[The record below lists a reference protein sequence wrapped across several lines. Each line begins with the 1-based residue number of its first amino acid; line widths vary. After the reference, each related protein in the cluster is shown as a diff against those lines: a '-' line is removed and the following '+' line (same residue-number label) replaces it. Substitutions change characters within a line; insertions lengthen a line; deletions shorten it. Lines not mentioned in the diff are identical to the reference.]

1 MEPKTSGTPNRG
13 EEYAYART
21 RRHPRWPRSKR
32 TTSSPSHAQP
42 RRRGGP
48 PEAIG
53 VATIISIIRN
63 HFGSPARSGREPLK
77 PRRAAAARGRMRTAS
92 ARSAGPAL
100 SAGPAAE
107 TGRPTRRGGVAAR
120 TARAAAASAAASAAS
135 AAASPAAAAA
145 SAAASPNDTVARA
158 RPNDTVARARYLAR
172 QPPPVVYDA
181 ARTGEWQPAMHW
193 KLGSLRQAVQG
204 AEVAD
209 SSVGR
214 LAMHHHGPPMLEWLE
229 TVVMQPEVPW
239 RLEQSQAVARAYG
252 HTLLVQKLSAA
263 PASWA
268 NVLANM
274 RDVLVVGA
282 ILRAQGRHDSADDI
296 TSALTEIFGRSL
308 DKVLYG
314 QMQHSYHR
322 VLHNINRAYQSKCK
336 RGRVRPARPPRRH
349 AGESA
354 TDGATEGEEEG
365 ATGGETEADEAADE
379 SDFFFAGSSES
390 PPAHGSIAAVVRQ
403 MMTTAGERVQKALH
417 SIWKALREQGAIQR
431 RGQEALQQL
440 EVKVRTM
447 HAEMEGY
454 KARVAHL
461 EAILLGGAVLSDEE
475 LVGAG
480 TVARNFAFVLADE
493 DDGEPSSSQLVTAW
507 HSPPGLGGRRRRGSG
522 GTRRD
527 SRTQG

>member
-1 MEPKTSGTPNRG
+1 
-13 EEYAYART
+13 
-21 RRHPRWPRSKR
+21 
-32 TTSSPSHAQP
+32 
-42 RRRGGP
+42 
-48 PEAIG
+48 
-53 VATIISIIRN
+53 
-63 HFGSPARSGREPLK
+63 
-77 PRRAAAARGRMRTAS
+77 
-92 ARSAGPAL
+92 
-100 SAGPAAE
+100 
-107 TGRPTRRGGVAAR
+107 
-120 TARAAAASAAASAAS
+120 
-135 AAASPAAAAA
+135 
-145 SAAASPNDTVARA
+145 
-158 RPNDTVARARYLAR
+158 
-172 QPPPVVYDA
+172 
-181 ARTGEWQPAMHW
+181 
-193 KLGSLRQAVQG
+193 
-204 AEVAD
+204 
-209 SSVGR
+209 
-214 LAMHHHGPPMLEWLE
+214 MHHHGPPMLEWLE

-308 DKVLYG
+308 DNVLNA

-322 VLHNINRAYQSKCK
+322 VLHNINRAYQSQIRK

-417 SIWKALREQGAIQR
+417 SIWKALHEQEAIQR
-431 RGQEALQQL
+431 REQEAVRQL

-480 TVARNFAFVLADE
+480 LLRALSD
-493 DDGEPSSSQLVTAW
+493 DDGEPSSS
-507 HSPPGLGGRRRRGSG
+507 
-522 GTRRD
+522 
-527 SRTQG
+527 